1 MRLIVLLTALI
12 LWAQGVAAFDLR
24 IATITRPPF
33 SMEEDGQA
41 TGFSIDLW
49 QALARDIGAHAT
61 FERATQFPAMLD
73 QVQNGDVDAAIAN
86 ISITA
91 RREVVMDFSQPIF
104 ESGLQIMIPAEDNS
118 SSSAMWT
125 ALFSG
130 DLLIAILL
138 AFALLFGGGMLM
150 WWLERHRQDYF
161 NLPAKDAMF
170 PAFWWALNL
179 VVNGGF
185 EERQPRSPL
194 GRALG
199 VFLVV
204 SSLFIVSVF
213 VAKITAAMTISAIQ
227 TSVTSVNDLY
237 GKNNGTI
244 ADSTAA
250 IFLDA
255 RNLNYTGYPD
265 LVTLLA
271 DFENGTLDAVVFDA
285 PILAWYANSKAGK
298 NAQMVGPVFMRENYG
313 IALPS
318 GSELAERINQSLLKL
333 REDGTYDRIYSKW
346 FGTALR

>member
-1 MRLIVLLTALI
+1 MRFIVLLSALI
-12 LWAQGVAAFDLR
+12 FWAQGAVALDLR

-33 SMEEDGQA
+33 SMEDGGRA

-49 QALARDIGAHAT
+49 QALARDIGIHTT

-73 QVQNGDVDAAIAN
+73 QVQNGEIDAAIAN

-91 RREVVMDFSQPIF
+91 RREVLMDFSQPIF
-104 ESGLQIMIPAEDNS
+104 ESGLQIMIPAEAG

-150 WWLERHRQDYF
+150 WRLERHKQEYF
-161 NLPAKDAMF
+161 NMPAKDAMF

-213 VAKITAAMTISAIQ
+213 VAKITTAMTINAIQ
-227 TSVTSVNDLY
+227 SSVTSVNDLY

-298 NAQMVGPVFMRENYG
+298 NAQMAGPVFMRENYG

-318 GSELAERINQSLLKL
+318 GSELAEPINQSLLKL
-333 REDGTYDRIYSKW
+333 REDGTYDRIYRKW